1 MTKFQEVHLRAAL
14 KRDQMKPAY
23 RYDDELVTPD
33 GEGMMRRGR
42 PRQESLEQGDSDEH
56 SISNNS

>member
-1 MTKFQEVHLRAAL
+1 MTKVEEWKAKVAL
-14 KRDQMKPAY
+14 KKAKLKPAY

-42 PRQESLEQGDSDEH
+42 PRQESLEQGEDKDEQQL
-56 SISNNS
+56 

>member
-23 RYDDELVTPD
+23 RNATELAVP
-33 GEGMMRRGR
+33 EEPVRGR
-42 PRQESLEQGDSDEH
+42 PRREESLEQEEKNDE
-56 SISNNS
+56 